1 MNWKKIAQIEQ
12 LVDIDVQSHQAPVI
26 LFKHS
31 TRCSISSAALARLER
46 SWNENEMEEVQAY
59 YLDLIANRTTSN
71 AVADHYEIEHQS
83 PQVLVIKK
91 GDCVYNESHMGIDY
105 EELKQVVL
113 KQ

>member
-1 MNWKKIAQIEQ
+1 MNWKKIVQIEQ

-59 YLDLIANRTTSN
+59 YLDLIENRTTSN

-113 KQ
+113 K

>member
-1 MNWKKIAQIEQ
+1 
-12 LVDIDVQSHQAPVI
+12 
-26 LFKHS
+26 
-31 TRCSISSAALARLER
+31 
-46 SWNENEMEEVQAY
+46 MEEVQAY